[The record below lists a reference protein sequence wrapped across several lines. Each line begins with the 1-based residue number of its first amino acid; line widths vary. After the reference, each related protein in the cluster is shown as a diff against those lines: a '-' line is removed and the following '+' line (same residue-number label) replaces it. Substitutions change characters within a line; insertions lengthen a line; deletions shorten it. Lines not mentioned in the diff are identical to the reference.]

1 MAPRR
6 RLLDRRTVLRGL
18 LGGGV
23 VTIGLPLF
31 EAFLNDTHTA
41 YAGGDALPKR
51 FGIFFWGNGV
61 LPDLWTPKGAD
72 AAWELSPTLQP
83 LAEMKSKITVVSGM
97 KVPIANAVPHLSGPI
112 GLFTGAPADPKD
124 KEAFATKTID
134 QEIAA
139 VIGADTRFTSLEVG
153 VEKGV
158 KSLSRN
164 DANSVNPAET
174 SPHALFQ
181 RVFGP
186 EFVMPGDTPIANPT
200 IGLRKSV
207 LDAVIA
213 DANRLQ
219 STLGA
224 TDKARLDQ
232 HLTGIRSLELRLK
245 KLQENPPSL
254 AACKLPMAPKDA
266 YPDVDGRPPI
276 SEITRAMADI
286 LAMAIACDQTRVF
299 SLWMTSPVSNI
310 LFNGAPS
317 GHHQLTHD
325 EPSPQ
330 PEVAKILLQV
340 MTELNYFLKAFDSIA
355 EGTST
360 LLDHCAILA
369 TTDCSYGRQH
379 LLDEYPL
386 IVAGTA
392 NGALR
397 SGLHYRSPSQENTS
411 RLMLTLARAVGLT
424 LPSFGAAEG
433 KSDSGLSA
441 IEV

>member
-1 MAPRR
+1 MAMRKR
-6 RLLDRRTVLRGL
+6 LDRRTMLRGL

-23 VTIGLPLF
+23 VTIGLPMF
-31 EAFLNDTHTA
+31 EAFLNNTHTA
-41 YAGGDALPKR
+41 YADGDALPKR
-51 FGIFFWGNGV
+51 FGIFYWGNGV
-61 LPDLWTPKGAD
+61 LPDLWTPKGSGAS
-72 AAWELSPTLQP
+72 WELSPTLLP
-83 LAEMKSKITVVSGM
+83 LAEMKSKISVVSGM
-97 KVPIANAVPHLSGPI
+97 KVPIANAVPHISGPI
-112 GLFTGAPADPKD
+112 GLFTGGPAMASNKEGFNAP
-124 KEAFATKTID
+124 TID
-134 QEIAA
+134 QQIAN
-139 VIGADTRFTSLEVG
+139 VIGSDTRFKSLEVG

-158 KSLSRN
+158 KCLSHN
-164 DANSVNPAET
+164 GPSSVNPAET

-186 EFVMPGDTPIANPT
+186 EFVMPGDSAVPNPT
-200 IGLRKSV
+200 VGLRKSV
-207 LDAVIA
+207 LDAVVG

-254 AACKLPMAPKDA
+254 AACKVPAAPKEE

-286 LAMAIACDQTRVF
+286 LAMTLACDQTRVF
-299 SLWMTSPVSNI
+299 SLWLTSGVSNI
-310 LFNGAPS
+310 LFPGAPS

-325 EPSPQ
+325 EVSPQ
-330 PEVAKILLQV
+330 PEVAKILLQI
-340 MTELNYFLKAFDSIA
+340 MTELNYFLKAFDSVA

-360 LLDHCAILA
+360 LLDHSAILA

-386 IVAGTA
+386 IVGGSA
-392 NGALR
+392 NGALKP
-397 SGLHYRSPSQENTS
+397 GLHYRSPSQENTS
-411 RLMLTLARAVGLT
+411 RLMLTLARAMGLT
-424 LPSFGAAEG
+424 LDSFGTAEG
-433 KSDSGLSA
+433 RSDSGLSA